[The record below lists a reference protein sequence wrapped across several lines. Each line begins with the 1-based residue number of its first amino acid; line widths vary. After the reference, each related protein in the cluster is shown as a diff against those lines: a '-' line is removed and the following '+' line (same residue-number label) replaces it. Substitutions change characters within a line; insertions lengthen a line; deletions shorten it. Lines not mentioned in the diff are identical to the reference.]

1 MGVALLVLWGT
12 RLNALELLPLHND
25 EGLHLTRAVEVWN
38 AHPFWAISDGKIVNH
53 WLIAAF
59 YPQNAPV
66 FAGRIAT
73 VFVAMLGLAAG
84 MALARRFSGG
94 VGAALTAA
102 LWIACPYLFF
112 YERLAFSDAEA
123 GALAAA
129 AILFSFQFSVF
140 SHQSPAIHQKTFF
153 SDQPSTLVTRYSL
166 LVTFNSVL
174 SPQSSVLLSGLFL
187 AAAMLFKFT
196 AAPYAVSVALIV
208 LLAGNRTMRQRLI
221 SLGIIALTVILC
233 FAVPLG
239 YLLLKG
245 DDLFAI
251 AFGWIGGS
259 SGGQPALAANLER
272 LWGQLSGF
280 GSFTWV
286 ILTLVGLA
294 FLVSGFQF
302 PVSRKDSS
310 ALSNQQKLVT
320 RHSLPIPFNSVLS
333 TQYSVLLLVAAL
345 LPLLLILI
353 LGREVLSRHFVVVL
367 PLLLTVAGAG
377 LGRGLGRIRDMR
389 SRQMVTAF
397 GIVGLAFGVIPFM
410 LTAYTNPA
418 ALPLPEDARYEH
430 ITSHSSGYGLSEA
443 VAAFPQTIAARD
455 LPIIASMFP
464 DSCRRANFYAAPGF
478 TMQCADA
485 PGLPQIEAAL
495 SQRGAVYVLVDDAPS
510 IGIDVTTLDAR
521 ATPIAAYPR
530 PGESPENA
538 SVVLWLLEN
547 PDSIAAS
554 TTCSVELAQAAQA
567 ALSPYVPSAVQD
579 FVVLQN
585 GEFSAG
591 GVSFVARGV
600 NYYPARYPWRRFLT
614 QADLQTVDS
623 EFTLMRGAGL
633 NILRIFLWNEAL
645 FTCPQY
651 GAVPIVDN
659 FARLDAI
666 IHKAAEQGFR
676 LIVTLNDLPDLE
688 NLSLYDSPIHTVA
701 QTQFIIERYHDEAAI
716 LAWDLRN
723 EGDIDYGSLSPS
735 GGKFPR
741 QTVLDWLSQTAA
753 QVRGLDSNHLITAG
767 WLHDAGA
774 TAPNVDFVSF
784 HHWED
789 AARMRDR
796 LAEIRTVTDKPV
808 LLEEFGYSTFRVSE
822 EDQARLLAEVS
833 TAAESEG
840 LLGWLVW
847 TAFDFPLDA
856 TCTPPA
862 CPSLDNAE
870 HHFGLWNADYTPKPA
885 LESLMAVLN
894 P

>member
-1 MGVALLVLWGT
+1 MRIRSGLLMVVALLVLWGT
-12 RLNALELLPLHND
+12 RLNVLELLPLHND

-59 YPQNAPV
+59 YPQHAPV
-66 FAGRIAT
+66 FAGRVAT
-73 VFVAMLGLAAG
+73 IFVAMLGMAAG

-94 VGAALTAA
+94 LGAALTAA

-123 GALAAA
+123 GALATA
-129 AILFSFQFSVF
+129 AIFFSFQFSVISF
-140 SHQSPAIHQKTFF
+140 QKKALNNQLSSKTTHY
-153 SDQPSTLVTRYSL
+153 SSLVTQY
-166 LVTFNSVL
+166 SVL
-174 SPQSSVLLSGLFL
+174 STQYSVLLCGLFL

-196 AAPYAVSVALIV
+196 AAPYALSVAIIV
-208 LLAGNRTMRQRLI
+208 LLASNRPIRHRLI
-221 SLGIIALTVILC
+221 SLGLIGITVALC

-259 SGGQPALAANLER
+259 SGGQPALVANLER
-272 LWGQLSGF
+272 LWAQLSGF

-286 ILTLVGLA
+286 ILTLVGLL
-294 FLVSGFQF
+294 FLVSGFRF

-310 ALSNQQKLVT
+310 ALSNQQKRGT
-320 RHSLPIPFNSVLS
+320 RDSALS
-333 TQYSVLLLVAAL
+333 TQYSVLLLSAAL
-345 LPLLLILI
+345 LPLLLILV
-353 LGREVLSRHFVVVL
+353 LGREVLSRHFVVTL

-377 LGRGLGRIRDMR
+377 LGRGLTRIRDAR
-389 SRQMVTAF
+389 SRQMIAAMGV
-397 GIVGLAFGVIPFM
+397 VGLAFGVMPFM
-410 LTAYTNPA
+410 LTAYANPA

-464 DSCRRANFYAAPGF
+464 DSCRRANFYAAAGF
-478 TMQCADA
+478 AMQCADA

-495 SQRGAVYVLVDDAPS
+495 SQRGAVYVLVDDAPN
-510 IGIDVTTLDAR
+510 IGIDVTTINAR

-547 PDSIAAS
+547 PDSAS
-554 TTCSVELAQAAQA
+554 ASITCSVESAQAAQA
-567 ALSPYVPSAVQD
+567 ALSPYAPSTVQD

-633 NILRIFLWNEAL
+633 NTLRIFLWNEAL

-666 IHKAAEQGFR
+666 IHNAAQQGFR

-688 NLSLYDSPIHTVA
+688 NLSLYDNLIHTIA
-701 QTQFIIERYHDEAAI
+701 QTQFIIERYRDEAAI

-741 QTVLDWLSQTAA
+741 QIVLDWLSQTAA
-753 QVRGLDSNHLITAG
+753 QVRERDSNHLITAG

-774 TAPNVDFVSF
+774 TAPDVDFVSF

-796 LAEIRTVTDKPV
+796 LAEIRAVTDKPV
-808 LLEEFGYSTFRVSE
+808 LLEEFGYSTFRVSP
-822 EDQARLLAEVS
+822 EDQARLLTEVS

-870 HHFGLWNADYTPKPA
+870 HHFGLGNADYTPKA
-885 LESLMAVLN
+885 SVDILN
-894 P
+894 YP